1 MGDAADGHY
10 VSGWYP
16 VLITLFKS
24 VHIAALTLW
33 CAGLLALPLMLSR
46 HDPAAKPEDYD
57 SIRRATHTTYAIL
70 VTPAAVVAV
79 VAGTW
84 LIFLREAFVP
94 WLYAKL
100 LFVAALAAAHAWVGH
115 LVVQVAEK
123 PEKHIPPR
131 SYLPITAVGIPV
143 IAIILLVLGKPDL
156 KDFPLPDW
164 LLQPRGGQLLFD
176 VPKR

>member
-1 MGDAADGHY
+1 MN
-10 VSGWYP
+10 GWLP
-16 VLITLFKS
+16 VLITLFKG
-24 VHIAALTLW
+24 VHIAALILW

-46 HDPAAKPEDYD
+46 HDPDATPEDYGR
-57 SIRRATHTTYAIL
+57 IRRATHMTYAIL
-70 VTPAAVVAV
+70 ATPAAIVAV

-84 LIFLREAFVP
+84 LIFFREVFVP

-100 LFVAALAAAHAWVGH
+100 LFVAALAAAHAWIGH

-123 PEKHIPPR
+123 PEKYRPPR

-143 IAIILLVLGKPDL
+143 IAILMLVLGKPEL
-156 KDFPLPDW
+156 GEIPLPDW
-164 LLQPRGGQLLFD
+164 LREPRGGQLPFD